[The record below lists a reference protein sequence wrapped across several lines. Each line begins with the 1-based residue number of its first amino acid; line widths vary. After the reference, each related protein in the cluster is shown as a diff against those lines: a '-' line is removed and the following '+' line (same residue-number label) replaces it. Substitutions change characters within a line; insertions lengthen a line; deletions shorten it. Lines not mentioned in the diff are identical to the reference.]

1 MKSFIKEWGLFTLI
15 VVIII
20 VSRWLIWSP
29 VTVDGHSMDPTLQ
42 DQEHL
47 IMYRT
52 QDIKRFDIV
61 VANPPFSLDKWGV
74 DEAENDRYNRFWRG
88 LPPKSKGDYA
98 FISHMVEV
106 ALPQRGR
113 IAVVVPHGVLFRGGA
128 EGRIRQRLID
138 DNLLDAVIGLPG
150 NLFPTTSIPVA
161 ILLFDRA
168 RERGGEREAEDQVL
182 FVDASSQFS
191 PAKTKNQMEE
201 THIQHIVAAV
211 RARQGVDKFASLV
224 SRATIT
230 ENDYN
235 LNIPRYVDTYEE
247 EAQIDLAQTEREI
260 DRLEAE
266 LAAVRVKMKQHL
278 KELGL

>member
-1 MKSFIKEWGLFTLI
+1 M
-15 VVIII
+15 
-20 VSRWLIWSP
+20 
-29 VTVDGHSMDPTLQ
+29 
-42 DQEHL
+42 
-47 IMYRT
+47 
-52 QDIKRFDIV
+52 
-61 VANPPFSLDKWGV
+61 ANPPFSLDKWGV
-74 DEAENDRYNRFWRG
+74 DDAEHDRYNRFWRG

-106 ALPQRGR
+106 AKPQSGR
-113 IAVVVPHGVLFRGGA
+113 VAVVVPHGVLFRGGA

-168 RERGGEREAEDQVL
+168 RERGGEREAEDDVL

-201 THIQHIVAAV
+201 SHIQHIVATV

-224 SRATIT
+224 SRAAIT

-247 EAQIDLAQTEREI
+247 EAQIDLAETEREI